1 MRHSTT
7 MKPSVS
13 TDLAEV
19 IEAIA
24 DEIANTSRLE
34 LYQIKILLAAPDSG
48 PSPFK
53 HSELQDAA
61 SRAKRSDRRYSADP
75 WFIEIFDAV
84 VAFHK
89 TLNRDDNSDLE
100 CFICDECV
108 LLGDNED
115 YEAIQAFRKTMAK
128 IRAKAVRRMHKEI
141 RETNKRR
148 AEARPIGCDGVPECV
163 LGRAIFDGWEFP
175 RCEREYSHPVSP
187 TATGARQQWG
197 D

>member
-34 LYQIKILLAAPDSG
+34 LYQIKISLAAPGSG
-48 PSPFK
+48 HPFK
-53 HSELQDAA
+53 HGELRDAA

-89 TLNRDDNSDLE
+89 TFNRDDKSDLE
-100 CFICDECV
+100 CFLYEACK
-108 LLGDNED
+108 LLGDDED

-128 IRAKAVRRMHKEI
+128 IRAKAVRRTQKEI
-141 RETNKRR
+141 RDTNKRRR
-148 AEARPIGCDGVPECV
+148 AEARNPPID
-163 LGRAIFDGWEFP
+163 WELFEAEIADLP
-175 RCEREYSHPVSP
+175 
-187 TATGARQQWG
+187 
-197 D
+197 